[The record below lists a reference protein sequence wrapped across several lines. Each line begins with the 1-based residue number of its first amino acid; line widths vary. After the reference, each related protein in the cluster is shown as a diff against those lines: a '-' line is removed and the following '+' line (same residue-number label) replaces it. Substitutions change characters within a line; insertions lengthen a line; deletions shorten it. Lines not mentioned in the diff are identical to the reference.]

1 MRTLNDWIP
10 ALAAKHGTPDVVMHM
25 TAQRQ
30 AGNLGITW
38 AKDMPST
45 DVQAVIDAVDA
56 LYAR

>member
-10 ALAAKHGTPDVVMHM
+10 ALAAKYGTPDVVMHM

-30 AGNLGITW
+30 AGNLGIAW
-38 AKDMPST
+38 AKDMPAS

-56 LYAR
+56 QYAR